1 MSLLSGVIRNQ
12 GATEANPVEKA
23 QSCEKRQRGQKIRQK
38 DAEML
43 RGPKRVK
50 FWGPKG
56 DAPGVTLRT
65 TR

>member
-1 MSLLSGVIRNQ
+1 MNGGGVFDALFVQ
-12 GATEANPVEKA
+12 GSAQVVTP
-23 QSCEKRQRGQKIRQK
+23 QSCEKRRKGQKRRQQ
-38 DAEML
+38 DAERL